1 MEYRDDIIL
10 LLGLF
15 YSTGAEQRLVSLSI
29 SVRSVFRFPTIPS
42 RGFYFFLSEIHP
54 RDITEKSFPLAKRV
68 SPFGVS
74 FVTSTGRSIISIKKK
89 KMYNA
94 LPPRFSSSYPR
105 RNVEIFV
112 RLENRRTEKNVL
124 PRRKFRK
131 IKKREKYWSKSPGGY
146 RENRPVNLNS
156 NASLAVCTRTRTA
169 LGRTYVS
176 HKQKKPKKK
185 KKTTKVGQ

>member
-1 MEYRDDIIL
+1 
-10 LLGLF
+10 
-15 YSTGAEQRLVSLSI
+15 
-29 SVRSVFRFPTIPS
+29 
-42 RGFYFFLSEIHP
+42 
-54 RDITEKSFPLAKRV
+54 
-68 SPFGVS
+68 
-74 FVTSTGRSIISIKKK
+74 
-89 KMYNA
+89 MYNA

-185 KKTTKVGQ
+185 KKDHQSRPIIEELFDTAPGFVPRSMRVSAIGGPNASGPSSIKQKSIRVYGINEIFT